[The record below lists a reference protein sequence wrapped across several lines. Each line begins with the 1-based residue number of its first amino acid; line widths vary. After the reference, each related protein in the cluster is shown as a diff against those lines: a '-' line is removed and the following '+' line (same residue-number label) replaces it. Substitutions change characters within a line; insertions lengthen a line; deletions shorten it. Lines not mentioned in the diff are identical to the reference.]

1 MKKQFFI
8 LLAFLPLAL
17 TAQVGITGSTITVD
31 PTISPK
37 QTSSVLIATFPG
49 TSNKVDLSELLNK
62 YAVEDNRFSFFEVG
76 EEMFKAFCE
85 LENADST
92 SIALFKKIKSV
103 KMLELRR
110 TEPELSQ
117 LEGANPE
124 DITLDP
130 TFYQGITSQL
140 DLSGYNQLLKS
151 RNNRSMALL
160 VKKEYGPA
168 DNEFLLITDR
178 MVIDIRGDIKIK
190 TIYEMEEMMGY
201 VAQIL
206 PN

>member
-1 MKKQFFI
+1 MKKQFII

-17 TAQVGITGSTITVD
+17 TAQVSP
-31 PTISPK
+31 PTSVNYINPAISPK

-49 TSNKVDLSELLNK
+49 TSKKVDLSELLNK
-62 YAVEDNRFSFFEVG
+62 YAVEDDRYSFFEVG
-76 EEMFKAFCE
+76 EDMFKAFCE

-110 TEPELSQ
+110 TEEELSQ
-117 LEGANPE
+117 LEGENPDEITLNPE
-124 DITLDP
+124 
-130 TFYQGITSQL
+130 FYQEITSQL
-140 DLSGYNQLLKS
+140 DLSEYNQLLKS
-151 RNNRSMALL
+151 RNNRSMALF
-160 VKKEYGPA
+160 VKKEFGPA
-168 DNEFLLITDR
+168 DNEFLLITER

-190 TIYEMEEMMGY
+190 TIYQMEEMMSY
-201 VAQIL
+201 VTQIL